1 MLMQSQVDVT
11 ILPCP
16 VCGRTPSVSLKGIAG
31 HGCWATL
38 KCKPFLGRAHLKVTE
53 GKAHPERALRCAVD
67 TWNKAVMED
76 KEYDD

>member
-1 MLMQSQVDVT
+1 MLMQSQVDVA

-16 VCGRTPSVSLKGIAG
+16 VCGRTPG

-38 KCKPFLGRAHLKVTE
+38 KCKPFLGRAHLKVVE
-53 GKAHPERALRCAVD
+53 GKAHPERALKCAID

-76 KEYDD
+76 EEYDD

>member
-1 MLMQSQVDVT
+1 MSMQSQIDDS

-16 VCGRTPSVSLKGIAG
+16 VCGKTPSVSLKGIAG

-53 GKAHPERALRCAVD
+53 GKSHPERALRCAVD

-76 KEYDD
+76 EEYDD

>member
-16 VCGRTPSVSLKGIAG
+16 VYGRTPSVSLKGIAG

-38 KCKPFLGRAHLKVTE
+38 KCKPFLGRAHLQVTE
-53 GKAHPERALRCAVD
+53 GKAHPERALRCVVD

-76 KEYDD
+76 EEYDD